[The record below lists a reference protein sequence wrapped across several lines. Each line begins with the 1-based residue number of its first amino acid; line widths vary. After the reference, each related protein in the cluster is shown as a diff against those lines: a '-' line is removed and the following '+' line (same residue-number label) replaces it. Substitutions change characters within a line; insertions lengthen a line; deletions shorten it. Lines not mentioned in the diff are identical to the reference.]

1 MWDSQCYLQRTR
13 VEALNET
20 ESLGLRV
27 AHWETPEHGTEL
39 VVLHRNSREISDT
52 TSDESILQIIESLR
66 QDGNRA
72 FALKQWL
79 AASRCY
85 MSARDAW
92 GFVQAQTEEGR
103 RLVARVESNLS
114 LSLTK
119 IGYVQ
124 DALTAAQSAV
134 NLCPSW
140 RKAHLRVAAALE
152 RLGRQQ
158 EAKCLAEK
166 WKT

>member
-1 MWDSQCYLQRTR
+1 
-13 VEALNET
+13 
-20 ESLGLRV
+20 
-27 AHWETPEHGTEL
+27 
-39 VVLHRNSREISDT
+39 
-52 TSDESILQIIESLR
+52 
-66 QDGNRA
+66 
-72 FALKQWL
+72 
-79 AASRCY
+79 

-92 GFVQAQTEEGR
+92 RFVQAQTEEGR

-152 RLGRQQ
+152 RLGRRQ